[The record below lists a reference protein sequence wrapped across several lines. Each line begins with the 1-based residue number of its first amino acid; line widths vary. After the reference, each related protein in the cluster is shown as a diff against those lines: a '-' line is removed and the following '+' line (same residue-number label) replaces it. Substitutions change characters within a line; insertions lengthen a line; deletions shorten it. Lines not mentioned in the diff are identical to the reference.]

1 MQGRS
6 FLFLTFIVTAI
17 FLQSCS
23 SLPEATPCRTRP
35 EGFVSVK
42 SVIPDIQSEMRYAG
56 SNNFIGRP
64 IDGYERPVPI
74 LTREAAGELKKVQDD
89 LRPCGLSL
97 KIYDAYRPQRAV
109 DNFYRWAGD
118 SKDQKNKMKYYPDIN
133 KRFLFKE
140 GYITNKSSHS
150 RGSTVDLTITCM
162 MKDGTFTELDMGSG
176 FDLFSTKSWPDS
188 REVTA
193 QQRTNR
199 LFLRELMIKH
209 GFVPYSK
216 EWWHFMLADEP
227 WPKTYFD
234 FPVR

>member
-1 MQGRS
+1 MTGRY
-6 FLFLTFIVTAI
+6 FLFLIFALTST
-17 FLQSCS
+17 FLQSCT
-23 SLPEATPCRTRP
+23 SLPDASPCRTRP
-35 EGFVSVK
+35 ENFVNVN
-42 SVIPDIQSEMRYAG
+42 SVIPDIQSDMRYAG

-74 LTREAAGELKKVQDD
+74 LTREAADALKKVQDD
-89 LRPCGLSL
+89 LRPYGLSL

-109 DNFYRWAGD
+109 DSFYRWAGD

-140 GYITNKSSHS
+140 GYIINKSSHS
-150 RGSTVDLTITCM
+150 RGSTVDLTVAYRV
-162 MKDGTFTELDMGSG
+162 KDGTSVELDMGSG

-193 QQRTNR
+193 QQRASR
-199 LFLRELMIKH
+199 LLLRELMIKH
-209 GFVPYSK
+209 GFNPYSK
-216 EWWHFMLADEP
+216 EWWHFSLQNEP
-227 WPKTYFD
+227 WPDTYFD